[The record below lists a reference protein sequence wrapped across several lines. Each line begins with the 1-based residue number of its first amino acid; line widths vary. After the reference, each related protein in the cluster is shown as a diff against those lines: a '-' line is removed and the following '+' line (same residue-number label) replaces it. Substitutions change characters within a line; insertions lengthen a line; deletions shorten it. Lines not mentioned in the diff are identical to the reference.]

1 VIAMKKKAL
10 AKEFFMSIKKTYNRF
25 ISICLIVMLGT
36 AFFAGVKAAEPDM
49 QESADIFFDDSKL
62 MDIRVMSTLG
72 LTEDDV
78 VYVVDKETNGV
89 EFTILKGKLPTGFEG
104 CTAKNLSKEIDDEF
118 YQFRREGNVFTQ
130 PQAGSFTIG
139 IKDKINESYFS
150 FKDFLN
156 KSTI

>member
-1 VIAMKKKAL
+1 MFNKQ
-10 AKEFFMSIKKTYNRF
+10 KT
-25 ISICLIVMLGT
+25 IE
-36 AFFAGVKAAEPDM
+36 AAEKLKTKLVN
-49 QESADIFFDDSKL
+49 SK
-62 MDIRVMSTLG
+62 ILG

-78 VYVVDKETNGV
+78 VYVVDKETNGA

>member
-1 VIAMKKKAL
+1 MFNKQ
-10 AKEFFMSIKKTYNRF
+10 KT
-25 ISICLIVMLGT
+25 IE
-36 AFFAGVKAAEPDM
+36 AAEKLKTKLVN
-49 QESADIFFDDSKL
+49 SK
-62 MDIRVMSTLG
+62 ILG

-104 CTAKNLSKEIDDEF
+104 CTPKNLSKEIDDEF

-139 IKDKINESYFS
+139 IKGKINESHFS